1 VDRVPLGYY
10 RTKLRTERLVS
21 ESGLP
26 WTVLRT
32 TQFHDLILRACTAL
46 ARPPVMLVPAGTS
59 FQPLDV
65 TEVAERLAGLAVA
78 PAAGRVPD
86 LAGPQVRPA
95 TDLAHSFLRASG
107 RRRPVVPAWLPGAAA
122 AGFRRGG
129 HLAPDSATGTV
140 TFEDF
145 LAGRVSM
152 AGTR

>member
-1 VDRVPLGYY
+1 QD
-10 RTKLRTERLVS
+10 VS
-21 ESGLP
+21 WGG
-26 WTVLRT
+26 W
-32 TQFHDLILRACTAL
+32 TAL

-65 TEVAERLAGLAVA
+65 TEVAERLAGLAVV

-122 AGFRRGG
+122 AGFRCGG
-129 HLAPDSATGTV
+129 HCAPDSATATV
-140 TFEDF
+140 TFGDF
-145 LAGRVSM
+145 LAPPVSM
-152 AGTR
+152 PGTAWHAPRPAAPGRRRPLLPPRPPRR

>member
-1 VDRVPLGYY
+1 QD
-10 RTKLRTERLVS
+10 VS
-21 ESGLP
+21 WGG
-26 WTVLRT
+26 W
-32 TQFHDLILRACTAL
+32 TAL

-65 TEVAERLAGLAVA
+65 TEVAERLAGLAVV

-152 AGTR
+152 SGSRRPPPAPRPRRALRPSHPTLPPPT